1 VSTKV
6 NGETRERLEQIAK
19 RSAAVRGQARRGATV
34 ADACRVRPGR
44 TSGFSDCQVLWLI
57 AGRSVSRAAVC
68 ALLPY
73 VRDPSACQGLWKIAD
88 RSAYAK
94 RLGERGRG
102 VGLGLST
109 SSIVKSVLHRTRSK
123 RLELGPSLIVESL
136 LHGKTSKRLG
146 HRASLIVKSQS
157 LAWDKLQETG
167 TQSFFDRVESVSCMG
182 QAPRIWNTELLCW

>member
-1 VSTKV
+1 VKLVRDSSRLL
-6 NGETRERLEQIAK
+6 NGAPQFVDRPEGELQW
-19 RSAAVRGQARRGATV
+19 Q

-102 VGLGLST
+102 VGLGL
-109 SSIVKSVLHRTRSK
+109 
-123 RLELGPSLIVESL
+123 
-136 LHGKTSKRLG
+136 
-146 HRASLIVKSQS
+146 
-157 LAWDKLQETG
+157 
-167 TQSFFDRVESVSCMG
+167 
-182 QAPRIWNTELLCW
+182 